1 MRIDPLQTIHNRL
14 HPQNLQE
21 DTEKKTPEKPSSV
34 SRDSDE
40 ITLSKDMKD
49 MRRLRTLAASEST
62 ENKEITEEQLA
73 LIQQRISSGYYSQDD
88 IERETGDKMMQ
99 FLFR

>member
-14 HPQNLQE
+14 HPQKLQE
-21 DTEKKTPEKPSSV
+21 DTGKKAPEKPPNI

-49 MRRLRTLAASEST
+49 LRRLRTLAASESI
-62 ENKEITEEQLA
+62 ENRGLTEERRA
-73 LIQQRISSGYYSQDD
+73 LIQQRIASGYYSQAD
-88 IERETGDKMMQ
+88 IERETGEKMIH
-99 FLFR
+99 FLIR

>member
-14 HPQNLQE
+14 HPQKIQE
-21 DTEKKTPEKPSSV
+21 DKGKKPPEKSPNI

-40 ITLSKDMKD
+40 IALSKDMKD
-49 MRRLRTLAASEST
+49 LRRLRSLATSESV
-62 ENKEITEEQLA
+62 ENTGITEERRA
-73 LIQQRISSGYYSQDD
+73 LIQQRISSGYYSQSDV
-88 IERETGDKMMQ
+88 EQETGEKMTQ